1 MWGTINPGGMKKEKR
16 IRNRKKT
23 AGGPSKIPKGFLSI
37 ARRFIGGN
45 GKPPNAK
52 MSRRDI

>member
-1 MWGTINPGGMKKEKR
+1 MKKEKR